1 MDEELKNRIH
11 SISLALNRLNMIN
24 YLSYDKEYNDICSLM
39 REYMEKKCKHEII
52 KDFIDISPE
61 CSKTIEYCAVCMKNF

>member
-24 YLSYDKEYNDICSLM
+24 HLSYDKEYNDICLLM
-39 REYMEKKCKHEII
+39 QEYIEKKCKHEII